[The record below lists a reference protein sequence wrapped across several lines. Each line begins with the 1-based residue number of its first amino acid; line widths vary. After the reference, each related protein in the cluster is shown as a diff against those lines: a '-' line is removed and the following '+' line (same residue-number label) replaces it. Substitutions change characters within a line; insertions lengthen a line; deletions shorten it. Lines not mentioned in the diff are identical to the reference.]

1 MSSSRVVGNQKIVG
15 TDDVDGG
22 TSSDRLHREDNE
34 KQTVMGSVQREER
47 AIGRGV
53 RRV

>member
-1 MSSSRVVGNQKIVG
+1 MVGNQKIVG

-22 TSSDRLHREDNE
+22 TSSDRLHREDNG
-34 KQTVMGSVQREER
+34 KQTAMVSVECEER

-53 RRV
+53 RRF